1 MRTAYSIKAILPH
14 AIAFL
19 EAANAER
26 AIGMPLDQLAH
37 QPGIQDAFVKPGLIL
52 GRIERHSRHRQQLER
67 LCRPGVAARLQLV
80 AGLVQRVTYQRGVPT
95 LLIPLGYSPVV
106 MALPLVFSHAG
117 IPLGKAR
124 SPHFS
129 NGDFGRLCKTV
140 GHLARGKLF
149 VASET
154 HGATEMPAEMFVA
167 APVSKEQDS
176 LSILFD
182 GLCRLVFY
190 LDSQAYE
197 ADMTDP
203 TLMLN

>member
-67 LCRPGVAARLQLV
+67 LCRPGVAARLHLV

-129 NGDFGRLCKTV
+129 NGDFGLAVSCSWHPKHTGRPRCRPKCLLRHLFQKSKTLSRFFSMDSVGWSFTWIRKRMRRMRIPGAV
-140 GHLARGKLF
+140 GH
-149 VASET
+149 
-154 HGATEMPAEMFVA
+154 
-167 APVSKEQDS
+167 
-176 LSILFD
+176 
-182 GLCRLVFY
+182 
-190 LDSQAYE
+190 
-197 ADMTDP
+197 
-203 TLMLN
+203 